1 MTFGATPSP
10 SPRPP
15 QRSRA
20 RRFVPLGI
28 AAWMVLEIWLLTVV
42 AGATNGLTVFLLL
55 VAGVILGGYVVKRA
69 GRRAWRNLTESL
81 QTAGDPAA
89 SGSSASSDDAESA
102 GAKSGRGRSGSGKSG
117 NGKSGSGK
125 SGSGNTLPMAGG
137 LLLMIP
143 GLVSDALGLLC
154 LFPPTGKLI
163 QRRAEKLL
171 TRRSGHGYAPGTFG
185 DAFQQARMHRPDGK
199 VVQGEVIREDEP
211 SSPRRQDPPLTG

>member
-42 AGATNGLTVFLLL
+42 AGATSGLTVFLLL

-81 QTAGDPAA
+81 QTTGDPAA
-89 SGSSASSDDAESA
+89 SGSSSSDDAKSA
-102 GAKSGRGRSGSGKSG
+102 DGKPAGGKPGS
-117 NGKSGSGK
+117 GKSGSGK

-171 TRRSGHGYAPGTFG
+171 TRRSGHGYAPGSFG
-185 DAFQQARMHRPDGK
+185 DAFEQARMHRPDGK

>member
-20 RRFVPLGI
+20 RRFIPLGI

-42 AGATNGLTVFLLL
+42 AGATNGLTVLLLL
-55 VAGVILGGYVVKRA
+55 VAGVIVGGYVTKRA

-89 SGSSASSDDAESA
+89 SGNSP
-102 GAKSGRGRSGSGKSG
+102 SGNGRSGDDRPGNGKSG
-117 NGKSGSGK
+117 NGKSGGDRR
-125 SGSGNTLPMAGG
+125 GSGNTLPMAGG
-137 LLLMIP
+137 LLLMLP
-143 GLVSDALGLLC
+143 GLMSDALGLLC

-171 TRRSGHGYAPGTFG
+171 SRRSAYAPSTFG

-199 VVQGEVIREDEP
+199 VVQGEVIRDEP
-211 SSPRRQDPPLTG
+211 PSPRRQDPPLTG

>member
-117 NGKSGSGK
+117 SGK

>member
-1 MTFGATPSP
+1 M
-10 SPRPP
+10 
-15 QRSRA
+15 
-20 RRFVPLGI
+20 GI

-42 AGATNGLTVFLLL
+42 AGATNGLTVLLLL
-55 VAGVILGGYVVKRA
+55 VAGVIVGGYVTKRA

-89 SGSSASSDDAESA
+89 SGNSP
-102 GAKSGRGRSGSGKSG
+102 SGNGRSGDDRPGNDKSG
-117 NGKSGSGK
+117 NGTSGRDRR
-125 SGSGNTLPMAGG
+125 GSGNTLPMAGG
-137 LLLMIP
+137 LLLMLP

-171 TRRSGHGYAPGTFG
+171 SRRSAYAPSTFG

-199 VVQGEVIREDEP
+199 VVQGEVIRDDEP
-211 SSPRRQDPPLTG
+211 PSPRRQDPPLTG

>member
-15 QRSRA
+15 KRSRA
-20 RRFVPLGI
+20 RRYIPLGV

-42 AGATNGLTVFLLL
+42 AEATSGLTVALLL
-55 VAGVILGGYVVKRA
+55 IAGVLVGGYVIKRA
-69 GRRAWRNLTESL
+69 GRRAWQKLTESM
-81 QTAGDPAA
+81 QGGGDPAA
-89 SGSSASSDDAESA
+89 PG
-102 GAKSGRGRSGSGKSG
+102 GRAPSG
-117 NGKSGSGK
+117 NGT

-137 LLLMIP
+137 LLLMVP

-171 TRRSGHGYAPGTFG
+171 SRRTQHTPGTFG

-211 SSPRRQDPPLTG
+211 TPPRRQDPPLTG

>member
-20 RRFVPLGI
+20 RRFIPLGI

-42 AGATNGLTVFLLL
+42 AGATNGLTVLLLL
-55 VAGVILGGYVVKRA
+55 VAGVIVGGYVTKRA

-89 SGSSASSDDAESA
+89 SGNSP
-102 GAKSGRGRSGSGKSG
+102 SGNGRSGDDRPG
-117 NGKSGSGK
+117 NGKSGRDK
-125 SGSGNTLPMAGG
+125 RGSGNTLPMAGG
-137 LLLMIP
+137 LLLMLP

-171 TRRSGHGYAPGTFG
+171 SRRSAYPPSTFG

-199 VVQGEVIREDEP
+199 VVQGEVIRDEP
-211 SSPRRQDPPLTG
+211 PSPRRQDPPLTG

>member
-1 MTFGATPSP
+1 MTFGVTPPP
-10 SPRPP
+10 SSRPP

-28 AAWMVLEIWLLTVV
+28 AAWLVLEIWLLTVV

-55 VAGVILGGYVVKRA
+55 VAGVIVGGYVVKRA

-81 QTAGDPAA
+81 QTTGGPAAPGSSAA
-89 SGSSASSDDAESA
+89 SGN
-102 GAKSGRGRSGSGKSG
+102 GTSGTGEPGDGTTGSGKS
-117 NGKSGSGK
+117 S
-125 SGSGNTLPMAGG
+125 SGNTLPMAGG

-143 GLVSDALGLLC
+143 GLVSDAMGLLC

-171 TRRSGHGYAPGTFG
+171 NRRAGYSQGTFG
-185 DAFQQARMHRPDGK
+185 NAFQQARMHRPDGK

>member
-42 AGATNGLTVFLLL
+42 AGATSGLTVFLLL

-81 QTAGDPAA
+81 QTTGDPAA
-89 SGSSASSDDAESA
+89 SGGSASSDDAESA
-102 GAKSGRGRSGSGKSG
+102 DGKSGRGRSSSGKSG
-117 NGKSGSGK
+117 NGK

-163 QRRAEKLL
+163 QRRAEKLM

>member
-117 NGKSGSGK
+117 SGK
-125 SGSGNTLPMAGG
+125 PGSGNTLPMAGG

>member
-42 AGATNGLTVFLLL
+42 AGATSGLTVFLLL

-89 SGSSASSDDAESA
+89 SGSSASSDDAGSA
-102 GAKSGRGRSGSGKSG
+102 GAKSGRGKHGSGKSG
-117 NGKSGSGK
+117 NGK

-163 QRRAEKLL
+163 QRRAEKLM

-199 VVQGEVIREDEP
+199 VVQGEVIREGEP

>member
-20 RRFVPLGI
+20 RRFIPLGI

-42 AGATNGLTVFLLL
+42 AGATNGLTVLLLL
-55 VAGVILGGYVVKRA
+55 VAGVIVGGYVTKRA

-89 SGSSASSDDAESA
+89 SGNSP
-102 GAKSGRGRSGSGKSG
+102 SGNGRSGDDRPGNDKSG
-117 NGKSGSGK
+117 NGKSGRDK
-125 SGSGNTLPMAGG
+125 RGSGNTLPMAGG
-137 LLLMIP
+137 LLLMLP

-171 TRRSGHGYAPGTFG
+171 SRRSAYAPSTFG

-199 VVQGEVIREDEP
+199 VVQGEVVRDDEP
-211 SSPRRQDPPLTG
+211 PSPRRQDPPLTG

>member
-42 AGATNGLTVFLLL
+42 AGATSGLTVFLLL

-81 QTAGDPAA
+81 QTTGDPAA
-89 SGSSASSDDAESA
+89 SGSSASSDDAKSADGKSA
-102 GAKSGRGRSGSGKSG
+102 GGEPGS
-117 NGKSGSGK
+117 GKSGSGK

-137 LLLMIP
+137 VLLMIP

-171 TRRSGHGYAPGTFG
+171 TRRSGHGYAPGSFG
-185 DAFQQARMHRPDGK
+185 DAFEQARMHRPDGK

>member
-42 AGATNGLTVFLLL
+42 AGATNGLTVLLLL
-55 VAGVILGGYVVKRA
+55 VAGVIVGGYVTKRA
-69 GRRAWRNLTESL
+69 GRRAWRNLTESF

-89 SGSSASSDDAESA
+89 SGNSP
-102 GAKSGRGRSGSGKSG
+102 SG
-117 NGKSGSGK
+117 NGKSGNDQ
-125 SGSGNTLPMAGG
+125 SGSGNTLPMVGG
-137 LLLMIP
+137 LLLMLP

-154 LFPPTGKLI
+154 LFPPTGKLL
-163 QRRAEKLL
+163 QRRAGKLL
-171 TRRSGHGYAPGTFG
+171 SRRAGYAPGSFG

-199 VVQGEVIREDEP
+199 VVQGEVIRDDEP
-211 SSPRRQDPPLTG
+211 PAARRQDPPLTG

>member
-81 QTAGDPAA
+81 QTTGDPAA
-89 SGSSASSDDAESA
+89 SGSSASSDDAGSA
-102 GAKSGRGRSGSGKSG
+102 DGKSGRGRSGNGKSG
-117 NGKSGSGK
+117 NGK

-163 QRRAEKLL
+163 QRRAEKLM

>member
-42 AGATNGLTVFLLL
+42 AGATNGLTVLLLL
-55 VAGVILGGYVVKRA
+55 VAGVIVGGYVTKRA

-89 SGSSASSDDAESA
+89 PGNSPSGN
-102 GAKSGRGRSGSGKSG
+102 GRSGNGTSG
-117 NGKSGSGK
+117 N
-125 SGSGNTLPMAGG
+125 GNTLPMAGG
-137 LLLMIP
+137 LLLMLP

-163 QRRAEKLL
+163 QRRSEKLL
-171 TRRSGHGYAPGTFG
+171 SRRAGYAPGSFG

-199 VVQGEVIREDEP
+199 VVQGEVIRDDEP
-211 SSPRRQDPPLTG
+211 PSPRREDPPLTG

>member
-42 AGATNGLTVFLLL
+42 AGATNGLTVLLLL
-55 VAGVILGGYVVKRA
+55 VAGVIVGGYVTKRA
-69 GRRAWRNLTESL
+69 GRRAWRNLTESF

-89 SGSSASSDDAESA
+89 AGNSPSGN
-102 GAKSGRGRSGSGKSG
+102 GRSGNDKSG
-117 NGKSGSGK
+117 N
-125 SGSGNTLPMAGG
+125 GNTLPMVGG
-137 LLLMIP
+137 LLLMLP

-154 LFPPTGKLI
+154 LFPPTGKLM

-171 TRRSGHGYAPGTFG
+171 SRRAGYAPGSFG

-199 VVQGEVIREDEP
+199 VVQGEVIRDDEQP
-211 SSPRRQDPPLTG
+211 APRRQDPPLTG

>member
-1 MTFGATPSP
+1 MTFAATPSP

-20 RRFVPLGI
+20 RRFIPLGI

-55 VAGVILGGYVVKRA
+55 VAGVIVGGYAIKRA
-69 GRRAWRNLTESL
+69 GRRAWQNLTESF
-81 QTAGDPAA
+81 QAESDPSAPRKP
-89 SGSSASSDDAESA
+89 ASSGE
-102 GAKSGRGRSGSGKSG
+102 RQ
-117 NGKSGSGK
+117 
-125 SGSGNTLPMAGG
+125 SGSGNTVPMAGG
-137 LLLMIP
+137 LLLMVP
-143 GLVSDALGLLC
+143 GLLSDVLGLLC

-171 TRRSGHGYAPGTFG
+171 TRRASYAPGSFG

-199 VVQGEVIREDEP
+199 VVQGEVIRDDQP
-211 SSPRRQDPPLTG
+211 PSPRRQDPPLTG

>member
-1 MTFGATPSP
+1 MSFGATPSP

-42 AGATNGLTVFLLL
+42 AGATNGLTVLLLL
-55 VAGVILGGYVVKRA
+55 VGGVIVGGYVTKRA

-81 QTAGDPAA
+81 QTAGGPAA
-89 SGSSASSDDAESA
+89 PGNPPSGN
-102 GAKSGRGRSGSGKSG
+102 GRSG
-117 NGKSGSGK
+117 NGTSGSGT

-137 LLLMIP
+137 LLLMLP

-171 TRRSGHGYAPGTFG
+171 SRRSGYAPGSFG

-199 VVQGEVIREDEP
+199 VVQGEVIRDDEP
-211 SSPRRQDPPLTG
+211 PSPRRQDPPLTG

>member
-42 AGATNGLTVFLLL
+42 AGATNGLTVLLLL
-55 VAGVILGGYVVKRA
+55 VAGVIVGGYVIKRA
-69 GRRAWRNLTESL
+69 GRRAWRNLTESF

-89 SGSSASSDDAESA
+89 AGNSPSGN
-102 GAKSGRGRSGSGKSG
+102 GRSGNDKP
-117 NGKSGSGK
+117 
-125 SGSGNTLPMAGG
+125 GSGNTLPMVGG
-137 LLLMIP
+137 LLLMLP

-154 LFPPTGKLI
+154 LFPPTGKLM

-171 TRRSGHGYAPGTFG
+171 SRRAGYAPGSFG

-199 VVQGEVIREDEP
+199 VVQGEVIRDDEP
-211 SSPRRQDPPLTG
+211 PAPRRQDPPLTG

>member
-15 QRSRA
+15 QRSRT

-55 VAGVILGGYVVKRA
+55 VAGVIVGGCVVKRA
-69 GRRAWRNLTESL
+69 GRRAWRNLTESF
-81 QTAGDPAA
+81 QTTGDPAA
-89 SGSSASSDDAESA
+89 PGSRAPSGDSASAD
-102 GAKSGRGRSGSGKSG
+102 AKSGGDRSGSGKY
-117 NGKSGSGK
+117 GSDK

-163 QRRAEKLL
+163 RRRAEKLL
-171 TRRSGHGYAPGTFG
+171 TRRAGYAPGSFG
-185 DAFQQARMHRPDGK
+185 GAFQQARMHRPDGK

-211 SSPRRQDPPLTG
+211 SAPRRQDPPLTG